1 VVLVKKVG
9 FGTIRGWAASDWWLP
24 RASRI
29 SRAKPTK
36 NKGRITGCS
45 GTARAG
51 SGLWRPVAAGASG
64 AGLSVKLPNRI
75 FAVFMPESAPLLL
88 RAARGEQVERPPVW
102 MMRQA
107 GRYMKVYRDL
117 RDRHPGFRERSENPD
132 LSYEISMQPFHAFEP
147 DGVILFSDI
156 LTPLPGM
163 GIDFDII
170 ESKGPIIEPAIR
182 TQAQVNALRPLDPAE
197 ALPFV
202 GEVLG
207 RLRSSVGNQAAVLG
221 FVGAPW
227 TLAAYA
233 VEGKSSKTYAVIK
246 AMAFRE
252 PALLHQ
258 LLGHLADSIAT
269 YVRYQIDSGAQVV
282 QLFDSWAGQLSPIDY
297 DVFAAPYQKRVIDQ
311 VKATHPDTPLILYIS
326 GSAGVL
332 ERMARTGVDIIS
344 LDWTVD
350 MADGLARLPAH
361 LGVQGNV
368 DPGLLFGTPEGIRE
382 RIFDTVLKASG
393 RRHILNLGHGIL
405 PGTPEDNARV
415 FFETGKAVRELM
427 GAAV

>member
-1 VVLVKKVG
+1 M
-9 FGTIRGWAASDWWLP
+9 
-24 RASRI
+24 
-29 SRAKPTK
+29 
-36 NKGRITGCS
+36 S
-45 GTARAG
+45 GT
-51 SGLWRPVAAGASG
+51 
-64 AGLSVKLPNRI
+64 
-75 FAVFMPESAPLLL
+75 APLLL

-132 LSYEISMQPFHAFEP
+132 LSYEISMQPFHAFKP

-170 ESKGPIIEPAIR
+170 ESRGPIIEPAIR
-182 TQAQVNALRPLDPAE
+182 SQAQVDALRPLDPAE
-197 ALPFV
+197 SLPFV

-207 RLRSSVGNQAAVLG
+207 RLRRDVGNGATVLG

-233 VEGKSSKTYAVIK
+233 VEGKSSKNYAVIK
-246 AMAFRE
+246 AMALQE
-252 PALLHQ
+252 PQLMHRLLDHFAES
-258 LLGHLADSIAT
+258 LAT

-282 QLFDSWAGQLSPIDY
+282 QMFDSWAGQLSPVDY
-297 DVFAAPYQKRVIDQ
+297 DTFAAPYQKRVIDQ

-350 MADGLARLPAH
+350 MAEGLARLPEH
-361 LGVQGNV
+361 IGVQGNV
-368 DPGLLFGTPEGIRE
+368 DPGLLFGTPEAIRE
-382 RIFDTVLKASG
+382 RIIDCVRKAKG
-393 RRHILNLGHGIL
+393 RKHILNLGHGIL

-415 FFETGKAVRELM
+415 FFETGKAVNELI
-427 GAAV
+427 GADV